1 MSLVRMGRIILIG
14 LRNFRRARLQA
25 ALAILAATVGT
36 GGVVVSTDYAAAG
49 RKKIFDQFRRMGT
62 HVVIVTPAESRAVGG
77 RARTGALVTTLRS
90 PDYRAVIE
98 QVPEIVASSPTI
110 STVLRVRAGDL
121 TKSTTIVG
129 CAPAYFAVRDWST
142 QSGDLFDA
150 GDDRG
155 QRRVALLGATLARDL
170 FGESDPIGRRINIGR
185 EPFEVAGV
193 LRERGQGLDAAN
205 EDAQVY
211 VPLATATRRLMNA
224 DYYTSIVVEI
234 GSWQSM
240 DRAAR
245 EIAEVMSRRHRPH
258 SFTGPDFQVQNQ
270 KALVETQLAAFSR
283 LTFFLRW
290 IAASTAVVASLGI
303 FAIAWIGVGHRSPEI
318 GARRAIGATI
328 ADIVGQFFVEGIAGP
343 ILGCA
348 AGVAVSWPVLRL
360 IDLRVQQPFLFS
372 GRLAIESAAVSVLLY
387 SGSCIACC
395 WRALGIDPSAALR
408 AE

>member
-1 MSLVRMGRIILIG
+1 MSLVRMGRIIVIG
-14 LRNFRRARLQA
+14 LRNFRRERLQA
-25 ALAILAATVGT
+25 VLAILAATVGT
-36 GGVVVSTDYAAAG
+36 GGVVVSTDYAAA
-49 RKKIFDQFRRMGT
+49 
-62 HVVIVTPAESRAVGG
+62 
-77 RARTGALVTTLRS
+77 RTEEDLRS
-90 PDYRAVIE
+90 VPPHGHSCRYRHTGGEPRSRRPCANWR
-98 QVPEIVASSPTI
+98 PRDHAAKSRLSRSHRASSRDRRFI
-110 STVLRVRAGDL
+110 ADYLHRVRVRSGDL

-211 VPLATATRRLMNA
+211 VPLATGTRRLMNA

-372 GRLAIESAAVSVLLY
+372 GRLAIESAAVSVLLH
-387 SGSCIACC
+387 SGSCLACC